1 MSIENNHSG
10 EHWGSRFG
18 FIMAAA
24 GSAIGLGNIWKFPY
38 IAGLNGGGAFVL
50 IYIFSILLVGLPCMI
65 GEFSIGRA
73 ARSDAVGAL
82 KKLAPKKSMIPKILG
97 GYGLGLGTMLLMNGS
112 IGLGILVLAIAL
124 LMLAFGWGFVG
135 FSNVLVAGVILS
147 YYAII
152 GGWLLYYILL
162 AFSNGLVFPETKMA
176 QEVFLRVASD
186 GVLSAGMGA
195 IFLFACCAVCWFGVK
210 KGIEGVSKLVMPVM
224 LCIIFVLVIRSLTLP
239 GAMKGLDF
247 YLTPR
252 FGNITAKGVLE
263 ALGHAFYSLSLGMA
277 ILIVYGSYLPKNR
290 DIVKSACYVAVLDTV
305 IALLAGLAI
314 FPAVFAMGMKPNAG
328 PGLIF
333 NILPVTFNA
342 IPGGLGW
349 LWSGLF
355 FILMFIAAF
364 TSGISLLETVSA
376 SFIHQLHFKRRS
388 AVFIS
393 TLLIGAAMAVISFS
407 IVSWEDLM
415 SLKDIMEKI
424 FGTVKGSFFD
434 DVDFYCSS
442 WILPVN
448 GLALTIFAGWSWGV
462 KNISR
467 EIYKG
472 TRLEHVELER
482 DKHRNFLRVPM
493 ISWSLF
499 IRYIAPVMIFLILC
513 YGAGLF
519 KRFIG

>member
-1 MSIENNHSG
+1 MSIENNS

-38 IAGLNGGGAFVL
+38 ITGLNGGGAFVL

-65 GEFSIGRA
+65 GEFAIGRA
-73 ARSDAVGAL
+73 SRSDAVGAL
-82 KKLAPKKSMIPKILG
+82 KKLAPKKSVIPKILG
-97 GYGLGLGTMLLMNGS
+97 GYGLGLGTMLLVNNS
-112 IGLGILVLAIAL
+112 AGLGIVIL
-124 LMLAFGWGFVG
+124 LLGAMMLLWGWGFIG
-135 FSNVLVAGVILS
+135 FSNVFVAGVILS

-152 GGWLLYYILL
+152 GGWLLYYIFL
-162 AFSNGLVFPETKMA
+162 AFSNGLAFTASKEA
-176 QEVFLRVASD
+176 GEVFVKIASN
-186 GVLSAGMGA
+186 GTLSASMGA
-195 IFLFACCAVCWFGVK
+195 LFLFSCCAVCWFGVK
-210 KGIEGVSKLVMPVM
+210 KGIESVSKLVMPLM
-224 LCIIFVLVIRSLTLP
+224 LFIIFVLVIRSLTLP
-239 GAMKGLDF
+239 GAIKGLDF
-247 YLTPR
+247 YLMPR
-252 FGNITAKGVLE
+252 FENITAKGVLE

-290 DIVKSACYVAVLDTV
+290 DIVKSACYVAVLDTA

-314 FPAVFAMGMKPNAG
+314 FPAVFAMGMQPNAG

-376 SFIHQLHFKRRS
+376 SFIHQLRLKRRA
-388 AVFIS
+388 AVVLSTILIS
-393 TLLIGAAMAVISFS
+393 ILMAIISYS
-407 IVSWEDLM
+407 IVSWEVYP
-415 SLKDIMEKI
+415 SLKEFMMGV
-424 FGTVKGSFFD
+424 FGEVKGSFFD

-448 GLALTIFAGWSWGV
+448 GLALSIFAGWSWGV

-472 TRLEHVELER
+472 TKMEHLELETE
-482 DKHRNFLRVPM
+482 KHKMVLRVPM
-493 ISWSLF
+493 ISWSFF

-513 YGAGLF
+513 YGAGIF
-519 KRFIG
+519 KKFFV

>member
-1 MSIENNHSG
+1 MSLENNHS

-38 IAGLNGGGAFVL
+38 ITGLNGGGAFVL
-50 IYIFSILLVGLPCMI
+50 IYVLCILLVGLPCMI
-65 GEFSIGRA
+65 GEFAVGRA
-73 ARSDAVGAL
+73 SRSDAIGAL

-97 GYGLGLGTMLLMNGS
+97 GYGLGLGTMLLMNHS
-112 IGLGILVLAIAL
+112 IGLGSVVLLLAL
-124 LMLAFGWGFVG
+124 LMLIWGWGFIG
-135 FSNVLVAGVILS
+135 FSNVFVAGVILS

-152 GGWLLYYILL
+152 GGWLIYYTYL
-162 AFSNGLVFPETKMA
+162 AFTNGLAFKETSDASAAFVKLASNGH
-176 QEVFLRVASD
+176 
-186 GVLSAGMGA
+186 LSA
-195 IFLFACCAVCWFGVK
+195 IFGGIFIIACCVVCWFGVK

-224 LCIIFVLVIRSLTLP
+224 LGIIFILVIRSLTLP

-252 FGNITAKGVLE
+252 FSNISAKGVLE

-290 DIVKSACYVAVLDTV
+290 DIVKSACYVAVLDTM

-314 FPAVFAMGMKPNAG
+314 FPAVFAMGMNPAAG

-342 IPGGLGW
+342 IPGNLGW

-376 SFIHQLHFKRRS
+376 SFIHQMRMKRRT
-388 AVFIS
+388 AVLL
-393 TLLIGAAMAVISFS
+393 TTVLIGALMVVISYS
-407 IVSWEDLM
+407 IVSYNAFPK
-415 SLKDIMEKI
+415 LKEVMFAL
-424 FGTVKGSFFD
+424 FGSVKDSFFD

-442 WILPVN
+442 WILPMN
-448 GLALTIFAGWSWGV
+448 GLALAIFAGWSWGV
-462 KNISR
+462 KNVSK

-472 TRLEHVELER
+472 IKMEHLELEQK
-482 DKHRNFLRVPM
+482 KHRMFLQAPM
-493 ISWSLF
+493 ASWSFF
-499 IRYIAPVMIFLILC
+499 IRYIAPVMIFMILC
-513 YGAGLF
+513 YAAGLF
-519 KRFIG
+519 TKILK